1 MMANQVIRALFVYS
15 LALFYGF
22 MVCFFLL
29 LSAIRNLEIPRR
41 GKRREKP
48 PSCLLDP
55 ELGEH
60 HFLRTASNIR
70 IHYVAK
76 GDTGKPLMLCIH
88 GFPEFWYSW
97 RYQLK
102 AFSDNFRMVAVDLRG
117 YGESDSPKG
126 REHYKTSL
134 LVNDIKE
141 IIEALDYKSCT
152 LLSHDWGGAL
162 AWSFAHMHPEF
173 VDKLIFCN
181 IPHPRC
187 FQKYFQSSRKQF
199 FASWY
204 IFYFQLP
211 YLPEFTIEMNDYK
224 MLSIAFK
231 DVGFTDEDVEAYKYA
246 LSQNGLSGPLNYYRN
261 ALLSSDRPRGL
272 FNTKIKAPTLV
283 VWGTADKALTVETL
297 EGTEKYVEDLT
308 IKYVDGASH
317 WVQVHKPEV
326 VNQHIR
332 DFLAVQRN

>member
-1 MMANQVIRALFVYS
+1 MMANKLIRALFVYS
-15 LALFYGF
+15 LALIYGF
-22 MVCFFLL
+22 MVCVVILL
-29 LSAIRNLEIPRR
+29 RAIWNLEIPTR

-76 GDTGKPLMLCIH
+76 GDTGKQLMLCLH

-102 AFSDNFRMVAVDLRG
+102 AFSDNFRVVAVDLRG

-141 IIEALDYKSCT
+141 IIEALGYTSCT

-162 AWSFAHMHPEF
+162 AWTFAHMHPEF
-173 VDKLIFCN
+173 VDKLIACN
-181 IPHPRC
+181 IPYPRC
-187 FQKYFQSSRKQF
+187 FFQPSKPQF
-199 FASWY
+199 FRTWY
-204 IFYFQLP
+204 FCYIQLP
-211 YLPEFTIEMNDYK
+211 YLPEFETEVNDYRI
-224 MLSIAFK
+224 LSTAFK
-231 DVGFTDEDVEAYKYA
+231 DVGFADEEVEAYKYA

-261 ALLSSDRPRGL
+261 AVLPDAPWGLL
-272 FNTKIKAPTLV
+272 NTKIKAPTLV
-283 VWGTADKALTVETL
+283 VWGTADTFITLDTL
-297 EGTEKYVEDLT
+297 EGTEEYVEDLT

>member
-1 MMANQVIRALFVYS
+1 MMANQLIRALFVYS

-22 MVCFFLL
+22 MVCFSLL
-29 LSAIRNLEIPRR
+29 LSAIRKLEIPRR

-48 PSCLLDP
+48 PECLLDP

-173 VDKLIFCN
+173 VDKLIACN
-181 IPHPRC
+181 IPHLR
-187 FQKYFQSSRKQF
+187 
-199 FASWY
+199 
-204 IFYFQLP
+204 
-211 YLPEFTIEMNDYK
+211 
-224 MLSIAFK
+224 
-231 DVGFTDEDVEAYKYA
+231 
-246 LSQNGLSGPLNYYRN
+246 
-261 ALLSSDRPRGL
+261 
-272 FNTKIKAPTLV
+272 
-283 VWGTADKALTVETL
+283 
-297 EGTEKYVEDLT
+297 
-308 IKYVDGASH
+308 
-317 WVQVHKPEV
+317 
-326 VNQHIR
+326 
-332 DFLAVQRN
+332 